1 MSLKVYYD
9 LMSQPAR
16 AVLLFLKKNSIEHT
30 PVLIDLR
37 RRAHLT
43 DEFRQVNHFQRV
55 PAIEDSG
62 FCLSESAAIL
72 RYLCRR
78 FPCPDHWYPK
88 DLQARARID
97 QYLDWQH
104 LNTRLNAA
112 LLFQTLV
119 IRPRATGQ
127 PVDQQRADFYRQE
140 LAGTLDHLENFFLRD
155 TPYLAA
161 DRISIAICWR
171 PASSS
176 SQPPAASATAPSRT
190 RACWPGW
197 AASRLTWRRTLKRL
211 TGFSTWCG
219 TATTP
224 GSWTRAPVAAPHPAS
239 ELARRSSELQTDDL
253 LQTI

>member
-161 DRISIAICWR
+161 DRISIADLLAACELE
-171 PASSS
+171 
-176 SQPPAASATAPSRT
+176 QPTA
-190 RACWPGW
+190 C
-197 AASRLTWRRTLKRL
+197 
-211 TGFSTWCG
+211 GFSYSAESHPRLLAWMG
-219 TATTP
+219 RVKADL
-224 GSWTRAPVAAPHPAS
+224 APHFEEAHRILYMVRDRYNSRQLDTGSGGGPAP
-239 ELARRSSELQTDDL
+239 R
-253 LQTI
+253 I